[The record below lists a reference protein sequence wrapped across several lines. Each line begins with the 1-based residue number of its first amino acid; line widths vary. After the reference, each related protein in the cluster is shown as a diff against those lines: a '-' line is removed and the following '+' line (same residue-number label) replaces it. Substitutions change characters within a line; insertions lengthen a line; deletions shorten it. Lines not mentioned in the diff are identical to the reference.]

1 MPKRNT
7 SAEENAKALGII
19 MGEVLEE
26 SAEGFT
32 EVPYRMGEREAIET
46 SSISS
51 KAKAYEKLAQSGR
64 LDEMMIKNP
73 EAYKALSEAHTARAM
88 V

>member
-1 MPKRNT
+1 
-7 SAEENAKALGII
+7 
-19 MGEVLEE
+19 V
-26 SAEGFT
+26 
-32 EVPYRMGEREAIET
+32 GEREAIET